1 MANTNEKISIKSG
14 KLEIVSTTTDIK
26 LNSNTYIHLGA
37 KEGVFIDIG
46 NIDGDNKINSLII
59 NAPSIEL
66 GLNKPG
72 YKQEPI
78 VKGDILE
85 QKLTQIINIIEDL
98 AYQTRLICNPDSKP
112 HAINLYNNILAETT
126 QVKKELK
133 DIKSKVSKT
142 I

>member
-46 NIDGDNKINSLII
+46 NIDGDNKTNSLII

-78 VKGDILE
+78 VKGDTLE
-85 QKLTQIINIIEDL
+85 QKLIQMTSIIEDL
-98 AYQTRLICNPDSKP
+98 AYQIRLISNTDSQP
-112 HAINLYNNILAETT
+112 HAVNLYNNILAETT
-126 QVKKELK
+126 QLKKELK